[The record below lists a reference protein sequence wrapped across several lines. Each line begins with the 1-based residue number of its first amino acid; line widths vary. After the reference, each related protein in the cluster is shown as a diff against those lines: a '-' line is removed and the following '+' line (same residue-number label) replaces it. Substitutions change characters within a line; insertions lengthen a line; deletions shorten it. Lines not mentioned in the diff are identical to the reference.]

1 MISGFKGVFFIVDK
15 LKIKL
20 RYIISSLLVLM
31 LTITIIPAQGSSLYD
46 EQRQTQQK
54 IQETERALKEKEA
67 ERQRALKELNQLNSS
82 INKTTNE
89 IELLDKKIVILEQ
102 SIAKAEKDIEEK
114 EIEVN
119 ERSDI
124 FAERFKQSYQVG
136 QVSYLEILFQSSSF
150 SDFLTRFEFLKRLI
164 DNDNQL
170 LAELQAEREALEK
183 KKQELLVSQQNMIK
197 TKVQQEQKKEQL
209 QIASNRSQELVRQ
222 LERDKAS
229 YQKALDDLERESKL
243 IEEEIRRLQSKG
255 GTKPSK
261 LSWPTPGFTRVTSN
275 YGSRVHPITRVK
287 SFHTGIDIAAS
298 QGSNLHAAASGKV
311 LFAGWRGAY
320 GNAIIIDHGGS
331 MSTFYGHLSAISVK
345 AGQEVKMNEV
355 IGKIGSTGWSTGP
368 HLHFEVRLD
377 GEHTNP
383 RSYLGI

>member
-1 MISGFKGVFFIVDK
+1 
-15 LKIKL
+15 
-20 RYIISSLLVLM
+20 M

-183 KKQELLVSQQNMIK
+183 KN
-197 TKVQQEQKKEQL
+197 
-209 QIASNRSQELVRQ
+209 
-222 LERDKAS
+222 
-229 YQKALDDLERESKL
+229 
-243 IEEEIRRLQSKG
+243 
-255 GTKPSK
+255 
-261 LSWPTPGFTRVTSN
+261 
-275 YGSRVHPITRVK
+275 K
-287 SFHTGIDIAAS
+287 SC
-298 QGSNLHAAASGKV
+298 
-311 LFAGWRGAY
+311 
-320 GNAIIIDHGGS
+320 
-331 MSTFYGHLSAISVK
+331 
-345 AGQEVKMNEV
+345 
-355 IGKIGSTGWSTGP
+355 
-368 HLHFEVRLD
+368 
-377 GEHTNP
+377 
-383 RSYLGI
+383 